1 MHKIYNTFW
10 FIVIIE
16 CFAIGAI
23 VLVFFLRQQHIFQ
36 INPLSKTSIQRKQ
49 DSQFQYYYE
58 LPQHTVDYGQ
68 AAWLPHTATYRYN
81 NDGFNERFDYEL
93 NKASDVYRIIT
104 LGDSFAFGMWVNTED
119 NFSEQLEDKL
129 NATIICKRVSK
140 FEVINLGAPG
150 FDVKYTVRR
159 YEDKGAPYNPDLI
172 IWFMRGEN
180 IFMDMEQY
188 RKREEF
194 YKQESQL
201 TGAAERYHADK
212 SDQYAA
218 STLSYKEYMDAYT
231 KLTKEQQ
238 EQFIQPSRI
247 AIREWAN
254 QNTAPLFIAT
264 MASEE
269 DRYKAI
275 VKSFI
280 NGRKQSWYFE
290 VGAIDT
296 FFPYDYHP
304 NDQGHKKIAD
314 ELLHYIVSQILTD
327 CQEKKTL

>member
-1 MHKIYNTFW
+1 MHKKYNTFW

-16 CFAIGAI
+16 CIAIGGIAWM
-23 VLVFFLRQQHIFQ
+23 FFLRQPHIFQ

-58 LPQHTVDYGQ
+58 LPQHTVDYGK
-68 AAWLPHTATYRYN
+68 ASWLPYTATYRYN
-81 NDGFNERFDYEL
+81 NDGLNERFDYEF
-93 NKASDVYRIIT
+93 NKASNVYRIIT
-104 LGDSFAFGMWVNTED
+104 LGDSFTFGMWVNTED

-129 NATIICKRVSK
+129 NATLLCKGISK

-150 FDVKYTVRR
+150 FDVKYTAKR
-159 YEDKGAPYNPDLI
+159 YEDKGAAYNPDLV

-188 RKREEF
+188 RTREEF
-194 YKQESQL
+194 YKEELQSSA
-201 TGAAERYHADK
+201 AAEKYHADK
-212 SDQYAA
+212 TDPYAA
-218 STLSYKEYMDAYT
+218 STLSYTEYMDAYA

-238 EQFIQPSRI
+238 EHFIQPSII
-247 AIREWAN
+247 AIREWEK
-254 QNTAPLFIAT
+254 QNTVPLLIAT
-264 MASEE
+264 VASEE

-275 VKSFI
+275 MKSFI
-280 NGRKQSWYFE
+280 NTRHRSWYYE
-290 VGAIDT
+290 IGPIDT

-314 ELLHYIVSQILTD
+314 ELLHYITSQILTT
-327 CQEKKTL
+327 CQEK